1 MQTGHIF
8 ISYRLPPLEIFLIIV
23 ILWYTHS
30 LTSIP
35 AVKRPGPGSGELWSL
50 MVWNKY
56 VFIRCIISA
65 SGLWVV
71 FITLNSIEPYF
82 CGLDCLQ
89 WVLLSIYLFYFI
101 DEARI
106 FVLTRN
112 ILFFLS
118 FLKTASCRLV
128 GGPGVCS
135 VHVQWK
141 IRDQSSPS
149 VICIHT
155 TLYGNKIKF
164 LFAHHPR
171 NYRPGPSLTWMC
183 CHLCHWSVSCEH
195 YRLYGGCHVT
205 SPLDYYNRKE
215 MTLTRHEADPST
227 ITFTPLGGGARTQRS
242 LGHNWSRRQMAVS
255 NKFTQNNRD
264 HLCSS
269 VVVTPISGNGDIKW
283 CCNTNNGP
291 RSPDTAWMAMEPLPP
306 HQSRLRPGYKGN

>member
-118 FLKTASCRLV
+118 FLK
-128 GGPGVCS
+128 
-135 VHVQWK
+135 
-141 IRDQSSPS
+141 
-149 VICIHT
+149 ICQ
-155 TLYGNKIKF
+155 LQAGRWGWCMQCACAMKN
-164 LFAHHPR
+164 
-171 NYRPGPSLTWMC
+171 
-183 CHLCHWSVSCEH
+183 
-195 YRLYGGCHVT
+195 
-205 SPLDYYNRKE
+205 
-215 MTLTRHEADPST
+215 
-227 ITFTPLGGGARTQRS
+227 QRS
-242 LGHNWSRRQMAVS
+242 
-255 NKFTQNNRD
+255 KFPERD
-264 HLCSS
+264 LHSHHF
-269 VVVTPISGNGDIKW
+269 I
-283 CCNTNNGP
+283 
-291 RSPDTAWMAMEPLPP
+291 RE
-306 HQSRLRPGYKGN
+306 